1 MQIARSFVAV
11 GLVLSMAGCA
21 TESVWE
27 QNLDRAN
34 GGSSVALAPLA
45 KTAPVT
51 VRDVAWDRLQTTLG
65 EIDQARS
72 SSDVHVSEWTPEQ
85 RDAEKVKLLRGLQIS
100 QSPQSVTVV
109 AHSQF
114 RTTDGVGDPRETLPE
129 VARKLGANL
138 VVYSTRVLGKSDKIV
153 QEPVSSN
160 RSGTVWYRDSNDRYR
175 SDNYNEQQT
184 TWVPMRVS
192 ADEVGA
198 IAFFLRVD

>member
-21 TESVWE
+21 TQSVWE
-27 QNLDRAN
+27 QNLDQTN
-34 GGSSVALAPLA
+34 GDGTVALAPLGKA
-45 KTAPVT
+45 APVT
-51 VRDVAWDRLQTTLG
+51 VRDIAWDRLQTTLG
-65 EIDQARS
+65 EIEQARS
-72 SSDVHVSEWTPEQ
+72 SSDIHVSEWTREQ
-85 RDAEKVKLLRGLQIS
+85 RDAEKAKLLRGLQVS

-114 RTTDGVGDPRETLPE
+114 RTTDGVGDPRQTLPE
-129 VARKLGANL
+129 VARKLGANM
-138 VVYSTRVLGKSDKIV
+138 VVYSTRVLGKTDKIV

-160 RSGTVWYRDSNDRYR
+160 RSGTVWYRDTDDRYR

-184 TWVPMRVS
+184 TWVPVRVS